1 MTREQ
6 AEFVKEFRVILGY
19 SWKEVHRE
27 WSEQYENNTIQKGNQ
42 LKGMELCNEAMKLLN
57 EKMQDGWE

>member
-19 SWKEVHRE
+19 SWRAVHRE
-27 WSEQYENNTIQKGNQ
+27 WCDEYEKNTIQKGNQ
-42 LKGMELCNEAMKLLN
+42 QKGIELCNEAMELLN
-57 EKMQDGWE
+57 EKIEDGWN

>member
-19 SWKEVHRE
+19 SWRAVHQE
-27 WSEQYENNTIQKGNQ
+27 WCDQYENNTIKKGNQ
-42 LKGMELCNEAMKLLN
+42 LKGIKLCNEAMELLN
-57 EKMQDGWE
+57 EKVEDGWN